1 MHFISTITMRFLHSF
16 LSPLLLSSAFVVS
29 AASSWGFEDATLTIQ
44 SKGAGAGGGLKE
56 RYAEPVPSTVLR
68 SKANSCR

>member
-1 MHFISTITMRFLHSF
+1 MRFLHSF

-44 SKGAGAGGGLKE
+44 SKGAGVGGGLKE
-56 RYAEPVPSTVLR
+56 KYAKPVSLTVLR
-68 SKANSCR
+68 SEANNCR

>member
-1 MHFISTITMRFLHSF
+1 MRFLHSF

-44 SKGAGAGGGLKE
+44 SKGAGAGGGLREK
-56 RYAEPVPSTVLR
+56 YVEPVSSTVLR
-68 SKANSCR
+68 SGANSCR

>member
-16 LSPLLLSSAFVVS
+16 LSPLLLSSAFIVS

-44 SKGAGAGGGLKE
+44 SKGAGGGGLKE
-56 RYAEPVPSTVLR
+56 KYAEPVSSTVLR
-68 SKANSCR
+68 SEANNCR